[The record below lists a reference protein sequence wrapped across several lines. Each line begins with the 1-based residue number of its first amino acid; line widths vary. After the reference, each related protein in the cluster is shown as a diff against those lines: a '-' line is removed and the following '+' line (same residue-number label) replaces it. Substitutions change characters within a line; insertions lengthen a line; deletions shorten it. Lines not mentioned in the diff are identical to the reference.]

1 MSEQEITL
9 SVRNAEGQELE
20 QVKFSGTSHEARHRP
35 SLIKEAVVMYLAN
48 KRQGTHDTKTRSEVA
63 FTNKKPWRQKGTGRA
78 RAGTRRSPLWVGGG
92 VIFGPHPRDYS
103 YQINKKQ
110 RRLALRSALFGKLR
124 DGEVQ
129 IIDRLEIPE
138 PKTRHV
144 AKVLKALN
152 IDGKCLIGVEAYNR
166 NLALAAKNIEG
177 VRLLPVADFNALE
190 VLKARTILLTKT
202 ALEKL
207 AGSGSGG
214 SAE

>member
-1 MSEQEITL
+1 MSEQEITV
-9 SVRNAEGQELE
+9 SIRNAEGQELE
-20 QVKFSGTSHEARHRP
+20 QVKFSGASLEVRHRP

-48 KRQGTHDTKTRSEVA
+48 KRQGTHDTKTRSELA

-92 VIFGPHPRDYS
+92 IIFGPHPRDYS

-110 RRLALRSALFGKLR
+110 RRLALRSALFGKFR

-152 IDGKCLIGVEAYNR
+152 IGGKCLIGVEAYNR
-166 NLALAAKNIEG
+166 NLALAARNIEG
-177 VRLLPVADFNALE
+177 VQLLPVADFNALE
-190 VLKARTILLTKT
+190 VLKAKTILLTKA

-207 AGSGSGG
+207 TAAGSSGSV
-214 SAE
+214 E